1 MFNDSAGGQDLT
13 QNMEND
19 IRKHVMSVQF
29 TLGLFITS
37 TTQDA
42 EERS

>member
-19 IRKHVMSVQF
+19 IRKHPQF

>member
-1 MFNDSAGGQDLT
+1 MFNDSAGAQDLT

-19 IRKHVMSVQF
+19 MRKHPRF

-42 EERS
+42 EEKS